1 MLGHNPRPARWD
13 VPVNDSS
20 ISLEIS
26 EVGLNRGGRELFGG
40 LSLSLH
46 AGELALLMGPNGS
59 GKTSLLRAI
68 AGFGPASRGS
78 IVIRETG
85 ARSKGPPAVY
95 LGHLDGLKKDLSVQE
110 NITFIS
116 DLHDSSHAV
125 EEIIAE
131 LGLAPVATRSVRQLS
146 AGQKRRVALAVL
158 RASAARLWLLDE
170 PLTNL
175 DRPGRELLGRWLD
188 AHLAAGGIAI
198 AATHRAEELRRP
210 GCLVLEL

>member
-1 MLGHNPRPARWD
+1 
-13 VPVNDSS
+13 VNDSS
-20 ISLEIS
+20 ISLELS
-26 EVGLNRGGRELFGG
+26 EVGISRGGRELFGG
-40 LSLSLH
+40 LGLALH
-46 AGELALLMGPNGS
+46 PGQLALLMGPNGS

-68 AGFGPASRGS
+68 AGFGPPSSGS

-85 ARSKGPPAVY
+85 TPSERPPAVY
-95 LGHLDGLKKDLSVQE
+95 LGHLDGLKKDLSVEE
-110 NITFIS
+110 NIQFIN
-116 DLHDSSHAV
+116 DLHKSSHAV
-125 EEIIAE
+125 DEIIAE
-131 LGLAPVATRSVRQLS
+131 LGLAPVAARSVRQLS

-175 DRPGRELLGRWLD
+175 DRPGRELLGSWLD
-188 AHLAAGGIAI
+188 AHLTAGGIAI